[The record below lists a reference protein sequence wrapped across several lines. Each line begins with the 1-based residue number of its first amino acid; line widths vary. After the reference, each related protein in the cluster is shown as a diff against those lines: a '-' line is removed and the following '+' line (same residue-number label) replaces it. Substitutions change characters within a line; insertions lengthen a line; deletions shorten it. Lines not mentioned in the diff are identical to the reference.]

1 MALLSALEINI
12 PLFAIKEKRKKKTVK
27 TNRGVNKKI

>member
-12 PLFAIKEKRKKKTVK
+12 PIFAIKEKEKKNCENKPWRK
-27 TNRGVNKKI
+27 